1 MIYTLTLN
9 PSLDYMI
16 ALDSFHIGRVN
27 RAAGERLYPG
37 GKGIN
42 VSVVLKN
49 LGVES
54 VALGFLAGFTGDE
67 IERLAKEA
75 GCSTD
80 FIRLKDGYSRINVK
94 IRMEKESEINARGPE
109 IAEEDLAALSGKLEG
124 LGQGDILVLAGSIP
138 AGLPSDIYEQ
148 ILRGLKGR
156 KVKAVVDAEKEL
168 LMNALKYRPFLVKPN
183 RDELGAIFGTKL
195 KSGDEIIHYAKRL
208 QKMGAENVL
217 VSMAGDGAVLV
228 ASDGRIFRALPPSGK
243 VVNSV
248 GSGDSMVAGF
258 LAGYLHTGDFED
270 ALKVGV
276 CAGSA
281 TAFSEWLAPPE
292 KIEKLLKMI

>member
-9 PSLDYMI
+9 PSLDYTI
-16 ALDSFHIGRVN
+16 VLDNFHIGKVN
-27 RAAGERLYPG
+27 RTAEENLYPG

-42 VSVVLKN
+42 VSIVLKR

-67 IERLAKEA
+67 IERLAKGA

-94 IRMEKESEINARGPE
+94 IRMGKESEINARGPE
-109 IAEEDLAALSGKLEG
+109 ITGEDMDALFGRLDGLAPE
-124 LGQGDILVLAGSIP
+124 DFLVLAGSIP
-138 AGLPSDIYEQ
+138 AGLPSDSYER
-148 ILRGLKGR
+148 ILSRLKEK
-156 KVKAVVDAEKEL
+156 KVKAVVDAEKDL
-168 LMNALKYRPFLVKPN
+168 LVNALKYRPFLIKPN
-183 RDELGAIFGTKL
+183 RDELGAIFGVKL

-217 VSMAGDGAVLV
+217 VSMAGDGAILA
-228 ASDGRIFRALPPSGK
+228 ASDGRILRALPPSGK

-258 LAGYLHTGDFED
+258 LAGYLHTGDFEN
-270 ALKVGV
+270 ALKVGI

-281 TAFSEWLAPPE
+281 TAFSEWLAPPDR
-292 KIEKLLKMI
+292 IEKLLKIM

>member
-9 PSLDYMI
+9 PSLDYTI
-16 ALDSFHIGRVN
+16 VLDNFHIGKVN
-27 RAAGERLYPG
+27 RTAEENLYPG
-37 GKGIN
+37 GKGLN
-42 VSVVLKN
+42 VSIVLKR

-94 IRMEKESEINARGPE
+94 IRMGKESEINARGPE
-109 IAEEDLAALSGKLEG
+109 ITGEDMDALFGRLDGLAPE
-124 LGQGDILVLAGSIP
+124 DFLVLAGSLP
-138 AGLPSDIYEQ
+138 AGLPSDSYER
-148 ILRGLKGR
+148 ILRRLKEKR
-156 KVKAVVDAEKEL
+156 VKAVVDAEKDL
-168 LMNALKYRPFLVKPN
+168 LVNALKYRPFLIKPN
-183 RDELGAIFGTKL
+183 RDELGAIFGVKL

-217 VSMAGDGAVLV
+217 VSMAGDGAIL
-228 ASDGRIFRALPPSGK
+228 ATSDGRILRALPPSGK

-258 LAGYLHTGDFED
+258 LAGYLHTGDFEN
-270 ALKVGV
+270 ALKVGI

-281 TAFSEWLAPPE
+281 AAFSEWLAPPDR
-292 KIEKLLKMI
+292 IEKLLKIM

>member
-9 PSLDYMI
+9 PSLDYTI
-16 ALDSFHIGRVN
+16 VLDNFHIGKVN
-27 RAAGERLYPG
+27 RTAEENLYPG

-42 VSVVLKN
+42 VSIVLKR

-94 IRMEKESEINARGPE
+94 IRMGKESEINARGPE
-109 IAEEDLAALSGKLEG
+109 ITGEDMDALFGRLDGLAPE
-124 LGQGDILVLAGSIP
+124 DFLVLAGSIP
-138 AGLPSDIYEQ
+138 AGLPSDSYER
-148 ILRGLKGR
+148 ILRRLKEK
-156 KVKAVVDAEKEL
+156 KVKAVVDAEKDL
-168 LMNALKYRPFLVKPN
+168 LVNALKYRPFLIKPN
-183 RDELGAIFGTKL
+183 RDELGAIFGVKL
-195 KSGDEIIHYAKRL
+195 KSGDEIIHYAKLL

-217 VSMAGDGAVLV
+217 VSMAGDGAILA
-228 ASDGRIFRALPPSGK
+228 ASDGRILRALPPSGK

-258 LAGYLHTGDFED
+258 LAGYLHTGDFEN
-270 ALKVGV
+270 ALKVGI

-281 TAFSEWLAPPE
+281 TAFSEWLAPPDR
-292 KIEKLLKMI
+292 IEKLLKIM

>member
-9 PSLDYMI
+9 PSLDYTI
-16 ALDSFHIGRVN
+16 VLDNFHIGKVN
-27 RAAGERLYPG
+27 RTAEENLYPG

-42 VSVVLKN
+42 VSIVLKR

-54 VALGFLAGFTGDE
+54 VALGFLAGFTGNE

-94 IRMEKESEINARGPE
+94 IRMGKESEINARGPE
-109 IAEEDLAALSGKLEG
+109 ITGEDMDALFGRLDGLAPE
-124 LGQGDILVLAGSIP
+124 DFLVLAGSIP
-138 AGLPSDIYEQ
+138 AGLPSDSYER
-148 ILRGLKGR
+148 ILRRLKEK
-156 KVKAVVDAEKEL
+156 KVKAVVDAEKDL
-168 LMNALKYRPFLVKPN
+168 LVNALKYRPFLIKPN
-183 RDELGAIFGTKL
+183 RDELGAIFGVKL

-217 VSMAGDGAVLV
+217 VSMAGDGAILA
-228 ASDGRIFRALPPSGK
+228 ASDGRILRALPPSGK

-258 LAGYLHTGDFED
+258 LAGYLHTGDFEN
-270 ALKVGV
+270 ALKVGI

-281 TAFSEWLAPPE
+281 TAFSEWLAPPDR
-292 KIEKLLKMI
+292 IEKLLKIM

>member
-9 PSLDYMI
+9 PSLDYTI
-16 ALDSFHIGRVN
+16 VLDNFHIGKVN
-27 RAAGERLYPG
+27 RTAEENLYPG

-42 VSVVLKN
+42 VSIVLKR

-94 IRMEKESEINARGPE
+94 IRMGKESEINARGPE
-109 IAEEDLAALSGKLEG
+109 ITGEDMDALSGRLDG
-124 LGQGDILVLAGSIP
+124 LAPEDFLVLAGSIP
-138 AGLPSDIYEQ
+138 AGLPSDSYER
-148 ILRGLKGR
+148 ILRRLKEK
-156 KVKAVVDAEKEL
+156 KVKAVVDAEKDL
-168 LMNALKYRPFLVKPN
+168 LVNALKYRPFLIKPN
-183 RDELGAIFGTKL
+183 RDELGAIFGVKL

-217 VSMAGDGAVLV
+217 VSMAGDGAILA
-228 ASDGRIFRALPPSGK
+228 ASDGRILRALPPSGK

-258 LAGYLHTGDFED
+258 LAGYLHTGDFEN
-270 ALKVGV
+270 ALKVGI

-281 TAFSEWLAPPE
+281 TAFSEWLAPPDR
-292 KIEKLLKMI
+292 IEKLLKIM

>member
-9 PSLDYMI
+9 PSLDYTI
-16 ALDSFHIGRVN
+16 VLDNFHIGKVN
-27 RAAGERLYPG
+27 RTAEENLYPG

-42 VSVVLKN
+42 VSIVLKR

-94 IRMEKESEINARGPE
+94 IRMGKESEINARGPE
-109 IAEEDLAALSGKLEG
+109 ITGEDMDALFGRLDGLAPEDL
-124 LGQGDILVLAGSIP
+124 LVLAGSIP
-138 AGLPSDIYEQ
+138 AGLPSDSYER
-148 ILRGLKGR
+148 ILRRLKEK
-156 KVKAVVDAEKEL
+156 KVKAVVDAEKDL
-168 LMNALKYRPFLVKPN
+168 LVNALKYRPFLIKPN
-183 RDELGAIFGTKL
+183 RDELGAIFGVKL

-217 VSMAGDGAVLV
+217 VSMAGDGAILA
-228 ASDGRIFRALPPSGK
+228 ASDGRILRALPPSGK

-258 LAGYLHTGDFED
+258 LAGYLHTGDFEN
-270 ALKVGV
+270 ALKVGI

-281 TAFSEWLAPPE
+281 TAFSEWLAPPDR
-292 KIEKLLKMI
+292 IEKLLKIM

>member
-9 PSLDYMI
+9 PSLDYTI
-16 ALDSFHIGRVN
+16 VLDNFHIGKVN
-27 RAAGERLYPG
+27 RTAEENLYPG

-42 VSVVLKN
+42 VSIVLKR

-67 IERLAKEA
+67 IERLAKGA

-94 IRMEKESEINARGPE
+94 IRMGKESEINARGPE
-109 IAEEDLAALSGKLEG
+109 ITGEDMDALFGRLDGLAPEDL
-124 LGQGDILVLAGSIP
+124 LVLAGSIP
-138 AGLPSDIYEQ
+138 AGLPSDSYER
-148 ILRGLKGR
+148 ILRRLKEK
-156 KVKAVVDAEKEL
+156 KVKAVVDAEKDL
-168 LMNALKYRPFLVKPN
+168 LVNALKYRPFLIKPN
-183 RDELGAIFGTKL
+183 RDELGAIFGVKL

-217 VSMAGDGAVLV
+217 VSMAGDGAILA
-228 ASDGRIFRALPPSGK
+228 ASDGRILRALPPSGK

-258 LAGYLHTGDFED
+258 LAGYLHTGDFEN
-270 ALKVGV
+270 ALKVGI

-281 TAFSEWLAPPE
+281 TAFSEWLAPPDR
-292 KIEKLLKMI
+292 IEKLLKIM

>member
-9 PSLDYMI
+9 PSLDYTI
-16 ALDSFHIGRVN
+16 VLDNFHIGKVN
-27 RAAGERLYPG
+27 RTAEENLYPG

-42 VSVVLKN
+42 VSIVLKR

-94 IRMEKESEINARGPE
+94 IRMGKESEINARGPE
-109 IAEEDLAALSGKLEG
+109 ITGEDMDALFGRLDGLAPE
-124 LGQGDILVLAGSIP
+124 DFLVLAGSIP
-138 AGLPSDIYEQ
+138 AGLPSDSYER
-148 ILRGLKGR
+148 ILRRLKEK
-156 KVKAVVDAEKEL
+156 KVKAVVDAEKDL
-168 LMNALKYRPFLVKPN
+168 LVNALKYRPFLIKPN
-183 RDELGAIFGTKL
+183 RDELGAIFGVKL

-217 VSMAGDGAVLV
+217 VSMAGDGAILA
-228 ASDGRIFRALPPSGK
+228 ASDGRILRALPPSGK

-258 LAGYLHTGDFED
+258 LAGYLHTGDFEN
-270 ALKVGV
+270 ALKVGI

-281 TAFSEWLAPPE
+281 TAFSEWLAPPDR
-292 KIEKLLKMI
+292 IEKLLKIM